1 MNIDDL
7 MNKIRQL
14 DNLTAKWI
22 MRHFYV
28 TFFQITLFVIFMFW
42 FVNMFKVI
50 DISQA
55 QNQTLTERA
64 LVTQSI
70 NMAIIVFIMLLN
82 AFWTLYMFTG
92 IQRLTNLLRDINYT
106 LSNQQRHR
114 DKYNPRPPSK
124 PVSQD

>member
-7 MNKIRQL
+7 MNKIRHL

-55 QNQTLTERA
+55 ENQTLIERA

-114 DKYNPRPPSK
+114 DKYNPPRPSSNK
-124 PVSQD
+124 D

>member
-1 MNIDDL
+1 MMNIDDL
-7 MNKIRQL
+7 MNKIRHL

-55 QNQTLTERA
+55 ENQTLIERA

-114 DKYNPRPPSK
+114 DKYNPPRPSSSK
-124 PVSQD
+124 D